1 MRKMMLAVLAFASA
15 AACGLFADE
24 MVNLA
29 KGAVATAS
37 SSESAQYEPGKA
49 IDGRGNTRWS
59 SKRND
64 NEWFML
70 DFGQPKMVGQIRLD
84 WEAAAG
90 RDYVVQFSN
99 DGKNF
104 TDVYTVTNGK
114 RGAREIIRIKPRETR
129 YIRILGKKRASQ
141 FGYSLWEMM
150 VYPATDNLAFGAKA
164 TASSTERNLVPVN
177 AVDGRNNTRWGSNR
191 NDNEWLMLDLGSAK
205 TLGRL
210 VLRWEQAAGKE
221 YAVQFSQ
228 DGKNFTEVFRK
239 KDGKS
244 GAVETIKIK
253 PQEARYI
260 RIQGVSRTT
269 RYGYSLWEV
278 EAYAK

>member
-1 MRKMMLAVLAFASA
+1 MRKMMLTVLAFASA

>member
-1 MRKMMLAVLAFASA
+1 MKKTMLAFLAFASV
-15 AACGLFADE
+15 AACGLYADE

-29 KGAVATAS
+29 KGATATAS
-37 SSESAQYEPGKA
+37 SSQSAEYAPGKA

-70 DFGQPKMVGQIRLD
+70 DLGQPKTVGQIRLD

-99 DGKNF
+99 DGKTF

-114 RGAREIIRIKPRETR
+114 KGAREIIRIKPRETR
-129 YIRILGKKRASQ
+129 YIRILGRKRASQ

-150 VYPATDNLAFGAKA
+150 VYPAVDNLAFGAKA
-164 TASSTERNLVPVN
+164 TASSTERKLVPGN
-177 AVDGRNNTRWGSNR
+177 AVDGRNDTRWGSER
-191 NDNEWLMLDLGSAK
+191 RDNEWLMLDLGAAK
-205 TLGRL
+205 TVGKL

-244 GAVETIKIK
+244 GAVETIRVK
-253 PQEARYI
+253 PQNTRYI
-260 RIQGVSRTT
+260 RIQGVKRTT
-269 RYGYSLWEV
+269 PFGYSLWEV

>member
-37 SSESAQYEPGKA
+37 SSESAQYETGKA

-70 DFGQPKMVGQIRLD
+70 DLGQPKMVGQIRLD

-205 TLGRL
+205 TLGKL